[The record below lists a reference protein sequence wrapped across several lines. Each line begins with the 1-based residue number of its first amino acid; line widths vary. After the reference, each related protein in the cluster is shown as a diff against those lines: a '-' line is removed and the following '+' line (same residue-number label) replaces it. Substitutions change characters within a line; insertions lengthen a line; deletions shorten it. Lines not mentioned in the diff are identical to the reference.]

1 MEVIILAGGL
11 GTRLKSVVRDMPK
24 PMALIEQ
31 KPFLE
36 YIMKYLE
43 RYNVNKI
50 VMAVSYKY
58 NLIKNYFGN
67 EYNNIKIEY
76 SIEEKQLGTGGAIK
90 KATQLING
98 EHALVL
104 NGDTFLQLNITEF
117 IKYYNKYKPDI
128 LIASKTM
135 RNFNRYGTIN
145 SHNNIVYSFKEKK
158 YYKEG
163 KINAGVY
170 IINKNIFNG
179 FTTNKFSFEKD
190 IMEKKVLTKEI
201 NIMEF
206 NTYGYFIDIGVP
218 TDYYKAQKELTDLIK
233 I

>member
-1 MEVIILAGGL
+1 MEAIILAGGL
-11 GTRLKSVVRDMPK
+11 GTRLKSVIKDVPK
-24 PMALIEQ
+24 PMALIDQ

-43 RYNVNKI
+43 KYNVNKI

-67 EYNNIKIEY
+67 EYNNIIIDY

-90 KATQLING
+90 KAFQLIND
-98 EHALVL
+98 EYALVL

-117 IKYYNKYKPDI
+117 TKFYIKYKPDI

-135 RNFNRYGTIN
+135 QNFDRYGTIN
-145 SHNNIVYSFKEKK
+145 SHNNIVHSFEEKK
-158 YYKEG
+158 YCKKG

-170 IINKNIFNG
+170 IINKNILNG
-179 FTTNKFSFEKD
+179 VTTNKFSFEKD
-190 IMEKKVLTKEI
+190 IMEKKVIAKEI

-206 NTYGYFIDIGVP
+206 NTSGYFIDIGVP